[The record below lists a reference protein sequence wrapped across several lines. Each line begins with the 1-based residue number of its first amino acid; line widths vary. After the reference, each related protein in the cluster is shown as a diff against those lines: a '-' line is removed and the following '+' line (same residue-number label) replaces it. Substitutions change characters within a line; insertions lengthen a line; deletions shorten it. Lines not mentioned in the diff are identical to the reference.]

1 MYKRQL
7 QHSALP
13 LIADWRYI
21 VWRFGAFVPGVLVS
35 ILIYRRTRR
44 LAPMIVA
51 HWPMDIAA
59 AIFTVRF

>member
-1 MYKRQL
+1 
-7 QHSALP
+7 
-13 LIADWRYI
+13 
-21 VWRFGAFVPGVLVS
+21 
-35 ILIYRRTRR
+35 LIYRRTRR